1 MQHNNN
7 NGWAS
12 TKATKLADT
21 HTHVHTHTHTHTGTH
36 ALAHTMAIVT
46 GWGYAMGS
54 STMAEHKL
62 PGRATSTC
70 PERGRKREGVRK
82 RGRKEGERMERGI
95 EREE

>member
-1 MQHNNN
+1 MDV
-7 NGWAS
+7 AS

-21 HTHVHTHTHTHTGTH
+21 HTHVHTGTH

-54 STMAEHKL
+54 LTMAEHKL

-70 PERGRKREGVRK
+70 QERGRKRDGENRK
-82 RGRKEGERMERGI
+82 RGRKDG
-95 EREE
+95 